1 ILFFGGFIFDGT
13 VMVVVLVP
21 LFLPIVQATA
31 IEPLQFAMVVIIVWG
46 IGQQTPTVASGL
58 YVTTAIAK
66 VSMLEESKYNLCYI
80 LVLVFALIVMILFPN
95 IMLYLPK
102 LLIT

>member
-1 ILFFGGFIFDGT
+1 FFFGGFIFDGT
-13 VMVVVLVP
+13 VMVVVSVP

-46 IGQQTPTVASGL
+46 IGQQTPPVASGL

-66 VSMLEESKYNLCYI
+66 VSMLEASKYNIWYI
-80 LVLVFALIVMILFPN
+80 LVLFLALMGMIFYPDV
-95 IMLYLPK
+95 MLYFPR
-102 LLIT
+102 LLIQ